1 MAHTGSFIDVRHPMG
16 TVGLLLM
23 VVVARLTEPALATH
37 TTTATRAQGFTARRA
52 IDAIALV
59 GWLFDRLPAV
69 LRGASRDRP
78 EFHPAPQPQ
87 AARQQSS
94 RGR

>member
-1 MAHTGSFIDVRHPMG
+1 MGHTGSFIDVRHPMG

-23 VVVARLTEPALATH
+23 LVVARLAEPALATH

-59 GWLFDRLPAV
+59 GWLFDRLPAAR
-69 LRGASRDRP
+69 RGAHGDRA
-78 EFHPAPQPQ
+78 EFRPRAE
-87 AARQQSS
+87 AAGGTTAVIR
-94 RGR
+94 R